1 MQQVLESL
9 PILSK
14 TSGRTQEQRA
24 ELLRKANIL
33 DANGG
38 YVVRFFS
45 SETLA
50 KDKARQ
56 NK

>member
-1 MQQVLESL
+1 MQQILDAP
-9 PILSK
+9 PIISK

-24 ELLRKANIL
+24 DLLRKANIL

-45 SETLA
+45 PETLA
-50 KDKARQ
+50 KNKARRS
-56 NK
+56 K